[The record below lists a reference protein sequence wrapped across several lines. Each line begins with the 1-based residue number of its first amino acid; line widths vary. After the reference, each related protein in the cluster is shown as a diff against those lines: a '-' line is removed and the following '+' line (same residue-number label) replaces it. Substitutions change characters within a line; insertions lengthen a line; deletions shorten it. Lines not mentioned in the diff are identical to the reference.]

1 MTQGPETADARK
13 YRRTLYR
20 GGGGMWSWVLHR
32 GSGLAVLG
40 FLFLHILD
48 TSLIGFGPE
57 HYNKFVK
64 LYQRATFR
72 WLEVLLMGLVIYHSL
87 NGVRIVIID
96 FWTRGS
102 RYQVALGRIVGVLSL
117 AMFLPAAYFMLKPIF
132 E

>member
-1 MTQGPETADARK
+1 MAQVVPPVETRR

-20 GGGGMWSWVLHR
+20 GGGGMWSWMLHR
-32 GSGLAVLG
+32 GSGLAVLA

-48 TSLIGFGPE
+48 TSLIGFGAE

-64 LYQRATFR
+64 IYQRATFR
-72 WLEVLLMGLVIYHSL
+72 WLEVLLMGMVIYHSF
-87 NGVRIVIID
+87 NGVRIVLVD
-96 FWTRGS
+96 FWTKGARH
-102 RYQVALGRIVGVLSL
+102 QIALGRAVGIISL

>member
-1 MTQGPETADARK
+1 MAQVVPPVETRR

-20 GGGGMWSWVLHR
+20 GGGGMWSWMLHR

-48 TSLIGFGPE
+48 TSLIGFGAE
-57 HYNKFVK
+57 HYNRFVK
-64 LYQRATFR
+64 IYQRATFR
-72 WLEVLLMGLVIYHSL
+72 WLEVLLMGMVIYHSF
-87 NGVRIVIID
+87 NGVRIVLVD
-96 FWTRGS
+96 FWAKGA
-102 RYQVALGRIVGVLSL
+102 RYQIALGRIVGVVSL